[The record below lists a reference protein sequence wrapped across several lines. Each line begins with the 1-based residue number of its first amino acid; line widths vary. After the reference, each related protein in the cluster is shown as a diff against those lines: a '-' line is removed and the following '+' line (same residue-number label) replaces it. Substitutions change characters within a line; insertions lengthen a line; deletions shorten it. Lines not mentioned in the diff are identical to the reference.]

1 MQESP
6 DLAPFLEETFH
17 GTSPTIAAQ
26 RAPRSAV
33 PAASDMLTLGFEDEL
48 TEEEELVGFSVP
60 SPASATQGMRDT
72 ALCLLKADMLSM
84 DAPPD
89 VQKLELESVKR
100 ERRTLMESLAA
111 LKADQ
116 GSAGN
121 ERQMSD
127 IARLRH
133 ELKSKQEKVNE
144 LKQARVAFFQ
154 RLSMQ
159 MPVPCMDVLCN
170 FSALFSLF
178 SQHIRPQ
185 TAEMCGVIGSLHCC
199 EVACATGSDEQT
211 LCNPDARQTR
221 SCPGAHEAVQNW
233 RKVRLHQ
240 QPPLQ
245 QCNEHASCGHR
256 KLQMQRGSWYAWP
269 SQARI
274 AQPLCRTA
282 G

>member
-1 MQESP
+1 MTVRKLCSWMQESP

-26 RAPRSAV
+26 RAPRSAAA
-33 PAASDMLTLGFEDEL
+33 AASDMLTLGFEDEL
-48 TEEEELVGFSVP
+48 TEEEELVNHSFP
-60 SPASATQGMRDT
+60 STASATQGIRHT
-72 ALCLLKADMLSM
+72 ALCLLKTHMLSM

-100 ERRTLMESLAA
+100 ERRALMDSLAA

-121 ERQMSD
+121 ERQMAD

-159 MPVPCMDVLCN
+159 MPVPCMHVLYD

-178 SQHIRPQ
+178 SQHIS
-185 TAEMCGVIGSLHCC
+185 ISL
-199 EVACATGSDEQT
+199 
-211 LCNPDARQTR
+211 
-221 SCPGAHEAVQNW
+221 
-233 RKVRLHQ
+233 
-240 QPPLQ
+240 
-245 QCNEHASCGHR
+245 
-256 KLQMQRGSWYAWP
+256 
-269 SQARI
+269 
-274 AQPLCRTA
+274 
-282 G
+282 